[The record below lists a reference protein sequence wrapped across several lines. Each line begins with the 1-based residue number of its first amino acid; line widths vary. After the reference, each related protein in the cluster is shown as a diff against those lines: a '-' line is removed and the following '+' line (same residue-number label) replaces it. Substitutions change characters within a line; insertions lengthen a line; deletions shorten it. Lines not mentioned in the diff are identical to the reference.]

1 MIGWVSAFSLALA
14 LAHPFS
20 PRPEADLEHLVAEAL
35 ARAPVLQ
42 AARARVAARGELEA
56 PATALPDPMVESVVR
71 NVGFSPTL
79 GDDEDAMLGIEA
91 RQVLPYPGKRAA
103 ARSVAVAET
112 AEAAAAVAELERSV
126 AAEVATLYGRLYAL
140 DREAETLVAAR
151 ELVDLLEQVAL
162 GRYAT
167 GEGDQE
173 GVLKI
178 QIQAQRVS
186 ERLGDLENER
196 HATVAALNRWLD
208 RPGDAPLAPVETLP
222 AVAAVGP
229 DAELLALSGST
240 EVARAGATVRLAQ
253 RRVEQARLG
262 LKPDFSAGAGFAS
275 RGGFDPILEVSF
287 GVEWPLWR
295 RQKQLPHLHAAELEL
310 EAARRQQADAEAMV
324 RAEAAH
330 WRSAWTNADR
340 QAERY
345 REGILPQTSAAVD
358 AARASYLVGR
368 GDFSTVIEDFNLWL
382 EARVALARREAE
394 RFTARAQFDR
404 LAGPGPI
411 APSREEFP

>member
-14 LAHPFS
+14 LAQPFS
-20 PRPEADLEHLVAEAL
+20 PRPEADLELLVAEAL
-35 ARAPVLQ
+35 ARAPMLQ

-56 PATALPDPMVESVVR
+56 PAAALPDPMVETIVR
-71 NVGFSPTL
+71 NVGFTPTL
-79 GDDEDAMLGIEA
+79 GEDEDAMLGIEA
-91 RQVLPYPGKRAA
+91 RQSLPYPGKRAA
-103 ARSVAVAET
+103 ARSVAAAET
-112 AEAAAAVAELERSV
+112 AEAAATVTEVERAVT
-126 AAEVATLYGRLYAL
+126 AEVATLYGRLYAL

-151 ELVDLLEQVAL
+151 ELIDLLEQVAL
-162 GRYAT
+162 GRYTT

-178 QIQAQRVS
+178 QIQVQRVS
-186 ERLGDLENER
+186 ERLGDLGNER

-222 AVAAVGP
+222 PVTAVGA
-229 DAELLALSGST
+229 DAEARALAGSA
-240 EVARAGATVRLAQ
+240 EVARAGAAVRLAE
-253 RRVEQARLG
+253 RRVEQARLD

-275 RGGFDPILEVSF
+275 RGGFDPILEVRF

-295 RQKQLPHLHAAELEL
+295 RRKQVPRLHAAELEL
-310 EAARRQQADAEAMV
+310 AAARSQQADAEALV

-345 REGILPQTSAAVD
+345 REGILPQTSAALD
-358 AARASYLVGR
+358 AARASYLAGR

-382 EARVALARREAE
+382 EGRVALARREAE

-404 LAGPGPI
+404 LAGPGPFV
-411 APSREEFP
+411 PGREESP

>member
-14 LAHPFS
+14 LANPPS
-20 PRPEADLEHLVAEAL
+20 PRPAARLELLVAEAL

-42 AARARVAARGELEA
+42 AARARVAARSELEA
-56 PATALPDPMVESVVR
+56 PAGALPDPMVESVLQS
-71 NVGFSPTL
+71 VGFEPTL

-91 RQVLPYPGKRAA
+91 RQGLPYPGKRAA

-112 AEAAAAVAELERSV
+112 AEAAATVAELERAV
-126 AAEVATLYGRLYAL
+126 AADLGTLYARLYAL
-140 DREAETLVAAR
+140 DHERETLTAAR

-162 GRYAT
+162 GRYST

-178 QIQAQRVS
+178 QIQTQRVS

-208 RPGDAPLAPVETLP
+208 RPGDAPLASVETLP
-222 AVAAVGP
+222 AVAAVGA
-229 DAELLALSGST
+229 DAEHRALTGSA
-240 EVARAGATVRLAQ
+240 EVARAAAAVRLAE
-253 RRVEQARLG
+253 RRVEQARLD

-275 RGGFDPILEVSF
+275 RGGFDPILSVRL

-295 RQKQLPHLHAAELEL
+295 RQKQLPRLHAAELEL

-324 RAEAAH
+324 RAEAVH
-330 WRSAWTNADR
+330 WRSAWTNADN
-340 QAERY
+340 QVERY
-345 REGILPQTSAAVD
+345 RQGILPQTSAALD

-404 LAGPGPI
+404 LAGPGPF
-411 APSREEFP
+411 APGREESP